1 MKSPRKLI
9 LLITILL
16 MALVFGFIVI
26 DKGTFQ
32 INGLIIFIIALT
44 AILSAYLLIQTFKK
58 DKEKKEGFALEDE
71 LSDQIKFKS
80 GYYAYISSMYMWLG
94 LFILKEHF
102 PDIETLLG
110 GGILLSAF
118 IGFICKI
125 IIKRQ
130 Q

>member
-44 AILSAYLLIQTFKK
+44 AILSAYLLIQAFKK

-80 GYYAYISSMYMWLG
+80 GYYAYISSMYMWLI
-94 LFILKEHF
+94 LFLFKEHF

>member
-1 MKSPRKLI
+1 
-9 LLITILL
+9 

-44 AILSAYLLIQTFKK
+44 AILSAYLLIQAFKK

-80 GYYAYISSMYMWLG
+80 GYYAYISSMYMWLI
-94 LFILKEHF
+94 LFLFKEHF

-130 Q
+130 QWKTE

>member
-1 MKSPRKLI
+1 
-9 LLITILL
+9 

-44 AILSAYLLIQTFKK
+44 AILSAYLLIQAFKK